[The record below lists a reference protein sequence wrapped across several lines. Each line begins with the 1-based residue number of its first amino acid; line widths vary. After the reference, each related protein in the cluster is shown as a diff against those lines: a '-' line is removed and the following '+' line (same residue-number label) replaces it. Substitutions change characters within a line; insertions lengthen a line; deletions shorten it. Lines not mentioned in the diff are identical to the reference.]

1 MKQNKDILDE
11 VNKGAVMG
19 MDAIHD
25 ILPKVE
31 DKAFKEVLEGE
42 YEKYKDISKRIEDIY
57 DEYSV
62 KDDDPRETSTADKV
76 MTKMMVDMKTIT
88 DTSTSKLAQ
97 LLVQGTNMGI
107 IEGKKLLNHKDNI
120 DKKVYGILKDFVEM
134 QEDSIETLKKYL

>member
-1 MKQNKDILDE
+1 MKKIKDILDE